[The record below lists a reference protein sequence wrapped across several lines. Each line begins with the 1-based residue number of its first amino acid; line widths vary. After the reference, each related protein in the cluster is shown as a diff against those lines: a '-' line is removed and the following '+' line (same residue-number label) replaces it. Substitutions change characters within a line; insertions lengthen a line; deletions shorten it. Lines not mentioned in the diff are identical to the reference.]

1 MKPATG
7 AFQMKQNVVRPAA
20 LSAALLLASVVPA
33 AAADLGGKPGRPYPA
48 EPPLGSWQPL
58 QIEQWTGLYFG
69 ATYGYA
75 DGKIVWDDDL
85 KIDHSGGIGTL
96 FAGYNLQLGRAVV
109 GVEAD
114 VWGLG
119 DVSGKDEL
127 GLATADL
134 DRLYSVRG
142 RVGFLATPA
151 LLVYATGGAAW
162 ASYDL
167 KFAGLTESQNFTG
180 YQVGGGTELM
190 LSPHW
195 TVKLEY
201 LFTDLGSEHVTGLD
215 STFDPDLHTVRA
227 GLSFKF

>member
-1 MKPATG
+1 MLG
-7 AFQMKQNVVRPAA
+7 SGLRSAA
-20 LSAALLLASVVPA
+20 LAAALLLGTSLTAT
-33 AAADLGGKPGRPYPA
+33 AADLGGKPGRPYAA
-48 EPPLGSWQPL
+48 EPPPGNWQPL

-75 DGKIVWDDDL
+75 DGDIRWADA
-85 KIDHSGGIGTL
+85 IDIEQSGGIGTL
-96 FAGYNLQLGRAVV
+96 FAGYNLQLGRAVI

-119 DVSGKDEL
+119 DVSGSDASGVVGAE
-127 GLATADL
+127 L

-142 RVGFLATPA
+142 RLGFLATPA
-151 LLVYATGGAAW
+151 LLVYATGGGAW

-167 KFAGLTESQNFTG
+167 NNGGKESVDFSG

-201 LFTDLGSEHVTGLD
+201 LFTDLGSEDGSGLG
-215 STFDPDLHTVRA
+215 TFDPDLHTVRA
-227 GLSFKF
+227 GLSFRF

>member
-1 MKPATG
+1 MT
-7 AFQMKQNVVRPAA
+7 QNVLRSAA
-20 LSAALLLASVVPA
+20 LSAALLLAPAVPA
-33 AAADLGGKPGRPYPA
+33 VAADLGGRPARPIPA
-48 EPPLGSWQPL
+48 EPPPGSWQPL

-75 DGKIVWDDDL
+75 DGKIDWDDDL

-96 FAGYNLQLGRAVV
+96 FAGYNLQLGRAVI

-119 DVSGKDEL
+119 DVSGEDDL

-142 RVGFLATPA
+142 RLGFLATPA
-151 LLVYATGGAAW
+151 LLVYATGGGAW

-167 KFAGLTESQNFTG
+167 KLPGGTESHTFSG

-201 LFTDLGSEHVTGLD
+201 LFTDLSSEDVGGVG
-215 STFDPDLHTVRA
+215 TFDPDLHTVRA

>member
-1 MKPATG
+1 M
-7 AFQMKQNVVRPAA
+7 FQSVMRSAA
-20 LSAALLLASVVPA
+20 LGAALLLGAPLMAV
-33 AAADLGGKPGRPYPA
+33 AADLGGKPGRPYAA
-48 EPPLGSWQPL
+48 EPPPGNWQPL

-75 DGKIVWDDDL
+75 DGDIRWDDYVD
-85 KIDHSGGIGTL
+85 IEQSGGIGTL
-96 FAGYNLQLGRAVV
+96 FAGYNLQLWRAVI

-119 DVSGKDEL
+119 DVSGNGEYGL
-127 GLATADL
+127 GAEL

-142 RVGFLATPA
+142 RLGFLATPA

-167 KFAGLTESQNFTG
+167 KVADYTESHSFNG

-201 LFTDLGSEHVTGLD
+201 LFTDLGSEDVSGLG
-215 STFDPDLHTVRA
+215 TFDPDLHTVRA
-227 GLSFKF
+227 GLSFRF